1 MVFFSFANLQIYMKE
16 RTIKYMGFVTNRA
29 NTILNETFAK
39 TYYLGLSTTTPTS
52 SGGNVTEPSSANGY
66 KRAQLS
72 AMGTA
77 NNAQIQNTDIIYM
90 GESLAEWGTITHF
103 CIYTSASGGT
113 PIYFGALTSNVA
125 VPSGYVPIFRAGAIK
140 VGLDKSALD

>member
-1 MVFFSFANLQIYMKE
+1 
-16 RTIKYMGFVTNRA
+16 MGFVESRA

-39 TYYLGLSTTTPTS
+39 TYYLGLSTTQPTTT
-52 SGGNVTEPSSANGY
+52 GGNVTEPTSASGY

-72 AMGTA
+72 SMGTA
-77 NNAQIQNTDIIYM
+77 TNAQIQNTDIIYM
-90 GESLAEWGTITHF
+90 GESLSDWGTITYF

-113 PIYFGALTSNVA
+113 PIFYGELTEAVA

-140 VGLDKSALD
+140 VGLDKDTLS